1 MRNPAFYDRL
11 DSKDRKK
18 IRRIFFQMI
27 GLYMSLIVILIGG
40 VTAKSM
46 VTVQPGTPLSQ
57 NANLP

>member
-18 IRRIFFQMI
+18 IRRIFLQMV
-27 GLYMSLIVILIGG
+27 GLYMSLIVILFGG
-40 VTAKSM
+40 VVARSM
-46 VTVQPGTPLSQ
+46 VTVQSGTSLSQ